1 MKTITILG
9 SCRQDSLY
17 NKYNVTSIKNN
28 ISYPHYTKEILQV
41 INWCL
46 FNNVSEKDTITTFR
60 SSIISNRALRWN
72 THIYNEFVKSDIFII
87 EIASRISYFYN
98 NKYVHHILYD
108 DPNYKKNNVIV
119 RDLTDTEI
127 INDIKEIITLI
138 KKPIIIVGHIVTIQ
152 TGKRY
157 ELSKLISNTCK
168 ELNIPFIDPVEE
180 IIKRGHNILDL
191 VNPDLKHYNDLGHRV
206 ILDIYD
212 NYIKLL

>member
-1 MKTITILG
+1 M
-9 SCRQDSLY
+9 
-17 NKYNVTSIKNN
+17 
-28 ISYPHYTKEILQV
+28 
-41 INWCL
+41 
-46 FNNVSEKDTITTFR
+46 
-60 SSIISNRALRWN
+60 
-72 THIYNEFVKSDIFII
+72 
-87 EIASRISYFYN
+87 
-98 NKYVHHILYD
+98 
-108 DPNYKKNNVIV
+108 
-119 RDLTDTEI
+119 TDTEI